1 MKAAVLYEA
10 NKPVSVEEVDLDPPG
25 PGEVR
30 VKLTATAVCHS
41 DLHFFDGDVPT
52 RGPGIAGHEAAG
64 IVDEVGPGVTYVKPG
79 DHVVMA
85 PITAGCGHCQ
95 NCLLGMRFSCTG
107 VPRSAPHHKN
117 KKGEPLAPLAGPVAG
132 FAEYTVVHELQTCKV
147 PDDLRPEVA
156 CLLGCGVLTG
166 FGTVVNRAKVRPFQ
180 SAVVIGVGGVGLNAI
195 QGAAFS
201 GAHPVIAVDVL
212 DSKLEA
218 AKRFGATHGINAT
231 KVEPAPPGP
240 FGEPQDPVAYAVRQL
255 TGGRG
260 ADHVF
265 IMVGA
270 DKVVRQAFQM
280 LAGGGAAYMVAISS
294 ANLADFSA
302 REFISARTMTG
313 AVLGWT
319 NLRLDV
325 PRYIDIYR
333 SGRLKLDELVT
344 ECFPLDKINEA
355 AASTRSGAALR
366 NVIVFQ

>member
-1 MKAAVLYEA
+1 MKLKAAVLYA
-10 NKPVSVEEVDLDPPG
+10 AKTPLVVEEVDLDSPG
-25 PGEVR
+25 PGEVKVR
-30 VKLTATAVCHS
+30 LRATAVCHS
-41 DLHFFDGDVPT
+41 DIHFFDGDVPI

-64 IVDEVGPGVTYVKPG
+64 IIDEVGAGVTYVKPG

-85 PITAGCGHCQ
+85 PITAGCGQCH

-107 VPRSAPHHKN
+107 IARSGPHHKN

-132 FAEYTVVHELQTCKV
+132 FAEYTVVNELQTVKV
-147 PDDLRPEVA
+147 PEDLRPEIA

-201 GAHPVIAVDVL
+201 GAHPIIAVDVL

-218 AKRFGATHGINAT
+218 AKMFGATHGVNAT
-231 KVEPAPPGP
+231 KV
-240 FGEPQDPVAYAVRQL
+240 DPVEAVREI

-260 ADHVF
+260 VDHAF

-280 LAGGGAAYMVAISS
+280 LASGGSSYMVAIAS

-302 REFISARTMTG
+302 REFISGRGFTG

-333 SGRLKLDELVT
+333 AGRLKLDELVT
-344 ECFPLDKINEA
+344 AAYPLDKINEA
-355 AASTRSGAALR
+355 ADSTRSGEALR
-366 NVIVFQ
+366 NVITF

>member
-10 NKPVSVEEVDLDPPG
+10 KKPLVVEEVDLDSPG
-25 PGEVR
+25 PGEVKVR
-30 VKLTATAVCHS
+30 LTATALCHS
-41 DLHFFDGDVPT
+41 DIHFFDGDVPI
-52 RGPGIAGHEAAG
+52 RGAGIAGHEAAG
-64 IVDEVGPGVTYVKPG
+64 IIDEVGEGVTYVKPG

-95 NCLLGMRFSCTG
+95 NCLRGMRFSCMG
-107 VPRSAPHHKN
+107 IPRSGPHHHN

-132 FAEYTVVHELQTCKV
+132 FSEYTVVHELQTAKV
-147 PDDLRPEVA
+147 PEDLRPEIA

-166 FGTVVNRAKVRPFQ
+166 FGTVVNRAKVRPFE
-180 SAVVIGVGGVGLNAI
+180 AVAVIGVGGVGLNAI

-218 AKRFGATHGINAT
+218 AKAFGATHGVNA
-231 KVEPAPPGP
+231 ASG
-240 FGEPQDPVAYAVRQL
+240 DPVAAVREL

-260 ADHVF
+260 VEHAF

-270 DKVVRQAFQM
+270 DVVVRQAFQM
-280 LAGGGAAYMVAISS
+280 LAGGGAAYMVGISS

-302 REFISARTMTG
+302 REFISARSMTG

-325 PRYIDIYR
+325 PRYIEIYKA
-333 SGRLKLDELVT
+333 GRLKLDELVT
-344 ECFPLDKINEA
+344 NCYPLDKINEA
-355 AASTRSGAALR
+355 VESLKSGKPLR
-366 NVIVFQ
+366 NVITF